1 MRPNVGPKLVCFCLL
16 LLAAVQVGLARGLDR
31 DLPGARDPAG
41 VERFSESV
49 IIGYRV
55 EDGQSTRM
63 PLGPWVAG
71 RSKGDWKK
79 SLEVAGRRTRIL
91 YLIPRTVGS
100 REVMKHY
107 REVLGRAGYEM
118 LYACVGEDEC
128 GTSVAHFYAEE
139 AQGKRL
145 TDSYLLKRAFSGD
158 SAKDPW
164 ILVGERRSGGAEAH
178 LFVFGAYQDNYADSG
193 AGERVAVFVEGVE
206 AARSTAKPTGDVIDA
221 QELARSMA
229 EEGHAVLYAIGFES
243 ERSTTL
249 LPDSGPQLEA
259 MARMLSESPDLS
271 VYIVGHTDNQGN
283 LDGNLDL
290 SRRRATEVVQTLILN
305 YGIPGERL
313 TPRGVASLA
322 PVATNA
328 TPEGRARNRRI
339 ELVPR

>member
-31 DLPGARDPAG
+31 DLPGARDPADMG
-41 VERFSESV
+41 RFAESV

-55 EDGQSTRM
+55 EDGQSTRV

-71 RSKGDWKK
+71 RSKGEWKK

-100 REVMKHY
+100 REVMEYY
-107 REVLGRAGYEM
+107 RDALGRAGYET

-128 GTSVAHFYAEE
+128 GTSVAHFYSDA
-139 AQGKRL
+139 AQGKGL

-164 ILVGERRSGGAEAH
+164 MLVGERRSDGAEAH

-193 AGERVAVFVEGVE
+193 AGERVAVFVEGVD
-206 AARSTAKPTGDVIDA
+206 AARSAAAPAGDVIDA
-221 QELARSMA
+221 QELARLTT
-229 EEGHAVLYAIGFES
+229 EEGHAVLYAIGFEP
-243 ERSTTL
+243 ERATL
-249 LPDSGPQLEA
+249 LPDSGAQLEA

-271 VYIVGHTDNQGN
+271 VYIVGHTDNQGD

-290 SRRRATEVVQTLILN
+290 SRRRATEVVQALILN